1 MTARR
6 TLTFALL
13 TSTMLVA
20 CPALAQIAPAADTA
34 SSGDEII
41 VTAQKREESLQNV
54 PISIQALGGAKLD
67 EHQVSSFDDYA
78 KLLPSVSFQS
88 FGPGQSQIYFRGVTS
103 GGDGQHNGSQPT
115 SALYLDEIPL
125 TTVAGSVDVH
135 VYDIARV
142 EALSGPQGTLFG
154 SSSLAGTLRIITN
167 KPSTA
172 GFAGGIDVQGNKF
185 GKGGY
190 GGSVEGFINLP
201 LSSNI
206 AFRASGFYQKDGG
219 YIDNVPGTR
228 TYTLADPDPTTNVT
242 INNAKFVKND
252 FNDIETYGGRAAL
265 GIELDDNWTVTP
277 ALVYQHQRANGT
289 FLFDPRVGDLK
300 VNDYTPDRNVD
311 EWYQASLTIQGKLSD
326 WDVVYAGGYFD
337 RRVDNTA
344 DYSEYTVAYDNYA
357 SNPYYTNFPTA
368 TGGFLDPTQTFH
380 GNDKYSKQTHEL
392 RVSSPASDRFRLTA
406 GLFYQRQTDT
416 IIADYIIPGLAGIP
430 NSPAVPKAGDDIF
443 ATRGFRVDR
452 DYAAF
457 GEASF
462 DLLPSVTITGGIR
475 GFIYN
480 NTIQGFSGTAG
491 STTRPNCIAV
501 IANDRICN
509 NFNKKAVS
517 SGQTHKINLTWRV
530 DPAHL
535 LYATYSTGYRPG
547 GNNRT
552 AGINPYKPD
561 ILTNYEIGFKTS
573 WFDRHLTINGA
584 AFIEEWKDLQYG
596 LTAAGTL
603 GVVSTYNAG
612 NARIKG
618 IEGDINWR
626 IGGLTLSGSGTY
638 IDAKLTTS
646 FCPIGLNL
654 NPDCSLGVAAP
665 AGTRLPIQPRFKGT
679 ATARYAFDL
688 GSASPFIQA
697 SVQHQSGTRSYLTTF
712 EANLLGSTKA
722 FTTVDFSVGATFGKF
737 NIEAF
742 IQNAFDERGQ
752 LSFNTVCIPTLC
764 GAAARTYVVKPQ
776 LFGIKAGTKF

>member
-6 TLTFALL
+6 TLTAALL
-13 TSTMLVA
+13 TSTMLA
-20 CPALAQIAPAADTA
+20 AYPALAQTAPAADA

-115 SALYLDEIPL
+115 SALYLDEVPL

-190 GGSVEGFINLP
+190 GGSAEGFINVP
-201 LSSNI
+201 LSSSI

-228 TYTLADPDPTTNVT
+228 IDGLGNGVGVAPDKV
-242 INNAKFVKND
+242 ISNARFVKNN
-252 FNDIETYGGRAAL
+252 FNDVETYGGRAAL

-277 ALVYQHQRANGT
+277 GIVYQHQQANGT
-289 FLFDPRVGDLK
+289 FLFDPRLGDLK

-311 EWYQASLTIQGKLSD
+311 DWYQASLTIQGKLSN
-326 WDVVYAGGYFD
+326 WDITYAGGYFD

-344 DYSEYTVAYDNYA
+344 DYSEYTVAYQQLDGYFA
-357 SNPYYTNFPTA
+357 DGA
-368 TGGFLDPTQTFH
+368 GGFLDPTQVFH

-392 RVSSPASDRFRLTA
+392 RVSSPSTDRFRLTA

-416 IIADYIIPGLAGIP
+416 IIADYIVPGLVGIPG
-430 NSPAVPKAGDDIF
+430 SPAVPKAGDDIF

-480 NTIQGFSGTAG
+480 NSIRGFSGTAG
-491 STTRPNCIAV
+491 SAAAANCIPVVAT
-501 IANDRICN
+501 DRVCN
-509 NFNKKAVS
+509 NFNKKAVN
-517 SGQTHKINLTWRV
+517 SGETHKVNLTWRV

-561 ILTNYEIGFKTS
+561 ILTNYEVGFKTS

-646 FCPIGLNL
+646 FCPIGTNL

-679 ATARYAFDL
+679 ATARYEFDL
-688 GSASPFIQA
+688 GSAAPFIQA
-697 SVQHQSGTRSYLTTF
+697 SAQHQSGTRSYLTTF
-712 EANLLGSTKA
+712 EADLLGSTKA

-737 NIEAF
+737 NLEAF

-752 LSFNTVCIPTLC
+752 LSFNTVCIPTIC
-764 GAAARTYVVKPQ
+764 GAAARTYAVKPQ